1 MKLGLKAFA
10 VVLLFAGLVLVN
22 YLASQLPVRLDATAG
37 KIYTLSPGTR
47 ALLAKLDE
55 PVTLDFYFSKDAGGL
70 PIQIKNYADRVQE
83 MLRQYVSAA
92 KGRLVLNLIYPQ
104 PDTPEEEKAA
114 AAGLQPIG
122 GREGEPVYFGLVAT
136 HAEKS
141 VALPAITDQREQ
153 LLEYDLS
160 LLINDVRQVDAQ
172 KKKLGL
178 ITSLP
183 LQGSSAQDSMM
194 LMMMRQPSQPGQYV
208 ATEWARNFTL
218 VPVASTADK
227 LPDGLAALAIIHPQL
242 LSSKLQFAIDQFL
255 LAGGKVLI
263 AIDPASEYFRG
274 QGGQQPMLMGAP
286 PQNMM
291 SNLPTLFRAYGVAY
305 NPQMVAGDLE
315 HILPQTSRTGAMI
328 RNPTFMMLDASSANP
343 QSPVTSLLKS
353 FWLLGAGSF
362 TVTPRPGLTV
372 TPLIETSDKGG
383 EIPAMALQLSQQDE
397 LARQIVSPGKKTV
410 AALLQG
416 KFPTAFPDGMPKDEP
431 SEDKKEPAAPAV
443 PPALAA
449 PPLKESSAT
458 STLMIIAD
466 TDWLLDDVI
475 FSPQARQQG
484 MLVPMNDNLDLAGN
498 ALDFLA
504 GSDELLS
511 IRGKGAAV
519 RPFQVVQEME
529 ATALNQFNARLTAL
543 ESRLGDV
550 QSKLSSLQAKRTDSG
565 RLVASPEMQAE
576 INRFEKDRAAIR
588 LEQREIRRTL
598 REDVN
603 KLGRDLLWVNLLTT
617 PLLVGV
623 FGFWF
628 ARARRR

>member
-1 MKLGLKAFA
+1 MSNTPEPSADPIEYPLLPLRD
-10 VVLLFAGLVLVN
+10 VVVFPHMVIPLFVGRPKSIRAMEI
-22 YLASQLPVRLDATAG
+22 AMEAG
-37 KIYTLSPGTR
+37 KSI
-47 ALLAKLDE
+47 LLVAQK
-55 PVTLDFYFSKDAGGL
+55 
-70 PIQIKNYADRVQE
+70 
-83 MLRQYVSAA
+83 SAA
-92 KGRLVLNLIYPQ
+92 
-104 PDTPEEEKAA
+104 
-114 AAGLQPIG
+114 
-122 GREGEPVYFGLVAT
+122 
-136 HAEKS
+136 
-141 VALPAITDQREQ
+141 
-153 LLEYDLS
+153 
-160 LLINDVRQVDAQ
+160 
-172 KKKLGL
+172 
-178 ITSLP
+178 
-183 LQGSSAQDSMM
+183 
-194 LMMMRQPSQPGQYV
+194 
-208 ATEWARNFTL
+208 
-218 VPVASTADK
+218 
-227 LPDGLAALAIIHPQL
+227 
-242 LSSKLQFAIDQFL
+242 
-255 LAGGKVLI
+255 
-263 AIDPASEYFRG
+263 
-274 QGGQQPMLMGAP
+274 
-286 PQNMM
+286 
-291 SNLPTLFRAYGVAY
+291 
-305 NPQMVAGDLE
+305 
-315 HILPQTSRTGAMI
+315 
-328 RNPTFMMLDASSANP
+328 
-343 QSPVTSLLKS
+343 
-353 FWLLGAGSF
+353 
-362 TVTPRPGLTV
+362 
-372 TPLIETSDKGG
+372 
-383 EIPAMALQLSQQDE
+383 
-397 LARQIVSPGKKTV
+397 
-410 AALLQG
+410 
-416 KFPTAFPDGMPKDEP
+416 KDEP